1 LTFVPNALATLIDVL
16 QKFDINFLS
25 NYLALSNNFYI
36 FKLMEE
42 IAKVMARGLI
52 ALPSDVRKKLNLKE
66 GDIVKVQVKDNQI
79 ILEKEERIYDLKGS
93 IKEVKPAEKS
103 FAQILQEELNK
114 KRKEG

>member
-1 LTFVPNALATLIDVL
+1 
-16 QKFDINFLS
+16 
-25 NYLALSNNFYI
+25 
-36 FKLMEE
+36 MEE

-52 ALPSDVRKKLNLKE
+52 ALPSDIRKKLNLKE
-66 GDIVKVQVKDNQI
+66 GDIVKVQVKNNQI

-93 IKEVKPAEKS
+93 IENARYAEKS